1 MSFITEDSRTPTK
14 KRSWTRPPAGIS
26 LKAVKP
32 LGMDAKVFQ
41 SSRCPEDGCQ
51 LPDKVSNNGE
61 HRNTSVQSDGTEAV
75 ESLPSLIGDEA
86 KGIGRIQEE
95 WAPSLSSK
103 AMLVATEGTSGVFK
117 KAALAEGG
125 DDNRLHFDHTSS
137 FRHE

>member
-1 MSFITEDSRTPTK
+1 M
-14 KRSWTRPPAGIS
+14 PAS
-26 LKAVKP
+26 
-32 LGMDAKVFQ
+32 
-41 SSRCPEDGCQ
+41 
-51 LPDKVSNNGE
+51 DKVSNNGE
-61 HRNTSVQSDGTEAV
+61 HRNTSVLDPTARRRSNL
-75 ESLPSLIGDEA
+75 SWSLIGDEA

-103 AMLVATEGTSGVFK
+103 AMLVATEATSGVFK